1 MIWLAALGGGSFV
14 LVSLVLGPR
23 LLALGRSRRELPEL
37 TMGLCLLLMGALGY
51 PFAVVGRVVTA
62 LPDDVRG
69 LFLGCSA
76 LCNTIGFAALAIF
89 TWRVF
94 RPASAIA
101 ESAVAAC
108 ITALALLLPAEAVWP
123 GLVAS
128 ALSVEPY
135 PGAPGYL
142 RVVLGL
148 GILYWSSAE
157 AGLCAS
163 RLRRRLAFGLADAV
177 VADRV
182 QLWTVAM
189 ACASVSYT
197 TSFVL
202 SFLGIDLAASSLGAA
217 IVGSLGLASAAAAF
231 LAFLPPAAYLHWVR
245 GRAAAAAPA

>member
-23 LLALGRSRRELPEL
+23 LLALGRSRRQLPEF

-51 PFAVVGRVVTA
+51 PFATVGRVVTA

-69 LFLGCSA
+69 LFIGCSA
-76 LCNTIGFAALAIF
+76 LCNTVGFAALAIF

-94 RPASAIA
+94 RPGSLLV
-101 ESAVAAC
+101 ELLMAVC
-108 ITALALLLPAEAVWP
+108 ITALALLVPAEAVWP
-123 GLVAS
+123 GLVES

-142 RVVLGL
+142 RVVVGL
-148 GILYWSSAE
+148 GILYWASLE
-157 AGLCAS
+157 AGLFS
-163 RLRRRLAFGLADAV
+163 RQLRRRRAIGLADSV

-182 QLWTVAM
+182 RLWTIAM
-189 ACASVSYT
+189 ACASISYT

-202 SFLGIDLAASSLGAA
+202 SLLGIDLPASPLGALTVGALGLLSAAS
-217 IVGSLGLASAAAAF
+217 VW
-231 LAFLPPAAYLHWVR
+231 LAFMPPAAYLRWVR
-245 GRAAAAAPA
+245 VRGGGALAA